1 MNRAPTSRG
10 ELHHTIKNNYIM
22 MNRACFLK
30 NANLHENIDIRAPSD
45 LLKSNYLRMK
55 PLVFVSLLFLSLLS
69 LPALAQEQQVVV
81 PYTLADRDRAILT
94 EAKIS
99 ALDVRFESIDKQFMY
114 QQKQIDDIKT
124 LFYWGFGIL
133 ITLFIFMLGYMIWD
147 RRTAMKP
154 ALEQASKAEE
164 NSRNLLTTL
173 REYSKK
179 HPDLAEILRT
189 HGML

>member
-1 MNRAPTSRG
+1 M
-10 ELHHTIKNNYIM
+10 K
-22 MNRACFLK
+22 K
-30 NANLHENIDIRAPSD
+30 
-45 LLKSNYLRMK
+45 LLILA
-55 PLVFVSLLFLSLLS
+55 FVLLFSGILK
-69 LPALAQEQQVVV
+69 AQEQQVVV

-94 EAKIS
+94 DAKISTLEAKII
-99 ALDVRFESIDKQFMY
+99 ALNDKVEVRFES
-114 QQKQIDDIKT
+114 QQRQLDDIKT

-147 RRTAMKP
+147 RRTAMQP
-154 ALEQASKAEE
+154 ALAQASRAEE

-189 HGML
+189 HGIL